1 MTSFLLPFQATFFT
15 TYVLTSGWASLS
27 SEVMQLFGLIW
38 NFVRKYILRMKEDS
52 DCILSFPYHTEL
64 PKVLLF
70 GLLGFTCSVL
80 APLILP
86 FLLLYFFLA
95 YIVYRNQFINV
106 YCTRYDT
113 GGLYWP
119 IAYNATIFSL
129 VLTQIIC
136 LGVFGLKESPVA
148 AGFTVPLI
156 ILTLLFNQYCRMR
169 LLPLFGTFPAQVF
182 LRG

>member
-1 MTSFLLPFQATFFT
+1 
-15 TYVLTSGWASLS
+15 
-27 SEVMQLFGLIW
+27 MQLFGLIW
-38 NFVRKYILRMKEDS
+38 NFLRKYILRMKEDTEFVP
-52 DCILSFPYHTEL
+52 SFPYHTEV

-86 FLLLYFFLA
+86 FLLVYFFLG
-95 YIVYRNQFINV
+95 YVVYRNQLLNV
-106 YCTRYDT
+106 YRTRYDT

-119 IAYNATIFSL
+119 IAHNTVIFSL

-148 AGFTVPLI
+148 AGFTIPLI
-156 ILTLLFNQYCRMR
+156 ILTLLFNQYCRKR
-169 LLPLFGTFPAQVF
+169 LLPLFKTFPAQVWLF
-182 LRG
+182 TSTITYGDEPT

>member
-1 MTSFLLPFQATFFT
+1 MSSSSMSYQVLQLTNWMPCQDQRTFQWSLPGQFLYRWITCLCSVVYEDAKYKYLTRYIQCIYLFLGWVSPGARCILLMTSFLLPFQATFFT

-52 DCILSFPYHTEL
+52 DFILSFPYHTEL

-95 YIVYRNQFINV
+95 YIVYQNQVSN
-106 YCTRYDT
+106 
-113 GGLYWP
+113 
-119 IAYNATIFSL
+119 
-129 VLTQIIC
+129 
-136 LGVFGLKESPVA
+136 
-148 AGFTVPLI
+148 
-156 ILTLLFNQYCRMR
+156 
-169 LLPLFGTFPAQVF
+169 
-182 LRG
+182 